1 MKSMLKKL
9 AVLLSVLML
18 AIALTGC
25 SQKPQPAPFPLP
37 APSDAPAVE
46 TPATEE
52 APANP

>member
-25 SQKPQPAPFPLP
+25 SQKPQPAP
-37 APSDAPAVE
+37 SDAPAVE